1 MSTSTPCMFGLML
14 QFWDEQWEYSG
25 QDKPTKYI
33 APKKKQIL
41 KKWAFQQWLLR
52 PRHCHGVLATW
63 ILQVVCSKE
72 GLPRGGPPPPRG
84 VAPVFIEKCLNAWTS
99 KAVAHSNWRQKRR
112 GNDARMPFSL
122 IYFFAP
128 VSIFYIL
135 HNYVIPQTMPH
146 AIPQTHS
153 AIYPHRE
160 NLELYHMLNIA
171 FENE

>member
-1 MSTSTPCMFGLML
+1 MAFTAKTLSWRSRHLNIAGCLLKKG
-14 QFWDEQWEYSG
+14 
-25 QDKPTKYI
+25 PTKGGSR
-33 APKKKQIL
+33 APQD
-41 KKWAFQQWLLR
+41 
-52 PRHCHGVLATW
+52 
-63 ILQVVCSKE
+63 
-72 GLPRGGPPPPRG
+72 PPPPPPPPG
-84 VAPVFIEKCLNAWTS
+84 VAFFFIEKCLNAWTS

-128 VSIFYIL
+128 ISIFYIA